1 MHILNTY
8 ACSADQLISV
18 IEAADAGAHTTRASR
33 ARWLLL
39 PLQLCT
45 GAAVLVGRQIER
57 ANA

>member
-33 ARWLLL
+33 ARWLL
-39 PLQLCT
+39 PLLQVCT
-45 GAAVLVGRQIER
+45 GAAATIGRQIER
-57 ANA
+57 VNR